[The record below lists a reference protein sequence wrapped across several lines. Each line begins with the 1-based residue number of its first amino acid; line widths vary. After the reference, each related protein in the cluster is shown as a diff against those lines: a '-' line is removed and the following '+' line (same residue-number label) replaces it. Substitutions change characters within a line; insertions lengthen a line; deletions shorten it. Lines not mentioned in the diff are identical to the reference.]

1 MQRSIRTLIRVAF
14 LILCVMLVSTTQADA
29 QSRKKTAKSIKK
41 TATTPP
47 KKAAA
52 DTAAKSAVEERLD
65 LNTKPGPLAETAF
78 EFPAFSEFT
87 LDNGL
92 HVFVVENHEQPVVN
106 VSMIVKAGE
115 AHDVS
120 GKEGAMTMAFE
131 MLAKGTTTRSANQIS
146 DALDGLGASISSNVG
161 GEATTISASM
171 LKKHADV
178 VLSILADELQHS
190 VFPAEELEKVR
201 EQYLAYVATQRG
213 RTTEL
218 GQALARKVIY
228 GMDHPL
234 ARRVS
239 ERSIKSIT
247 MEDVK
252 RAFATNIMPNNASIA
267 FVGDVTVAE
276 AKAWLKKHFSGW
288 KSGTVPTFTMP
299 DAQLSPQGV
308 YFIPRKGSVQSTIIV
323 TSPAPKITA
332 PDFEA
337 ASVLASY
344 LGGGFGSRLFAT
356 LRETHAWT
364 YSPFGIVTQGSKFN
378 RLAVGSEVRSNV
390 TDSALQVI
398 LREVG
403 KVGTEGPDEDA
414 LKRVVAAKAGGYRI
428 AFEDAGTIASLLQFA
443 WQQDRPIEDVK
454 TQVQRIENVGVG
466 DVQEVAAR
474 FMGLF
479 GLRIVVVGD
488 PSVRKQLEKFGAT
501 TEFSLDVEPIPA
513 DVFEPVS
520 MSLSE
525 LVGKHIDA
533 LGGRAKV
540 EGVSNSLYTAT
551 AEMTMRG
558 ETMTGRYVQRQ
569 GRGGKLYS
577 HMEFPVMSQTAWC
590 DGSKAWTAMS
600 GGPAAEAD
608 ADETAQLKLDGRMF
622 PGLSLS
628 DAEVQAT
635 IKGQRDGRI
644 VVDAVMP
651 TGRKE
656 RYSFDATSFLLT
668 RLEYEQVTPQGPLT
682 IVTTWSDF
690 SPQGGLQLP
699 TTMAISNPI
708 YAITFKGTYEI
719 DQPTDDATYQPPAK

>member
-1 MQRSIRTLIRVAF
+1 MQRSMSTLIRVTS
-14 LILCVMLVSTTQADA
+14 LLLCVMLVSTVQADA
-29 QSRKKTAKSIKK
+29 QGKKKSAKSSKK
-41 TATTPP
+41 STPTAS
-47 KKAAA
+47 KKAAS
-52 DTAAKSAVEERLD
+52 DTTASAVVEEKLD
-65 LNTKPGPLAETAF
+65 LNTRPGPLAETAF
-78 EFPAFSEFT
+78 AFPDFSEFT

-106 VSMIVKAGE
+106 VSMIVKAGD

-120 GKEGAMTMAFE
+120 GKEGAVTMAFE
-131 MLAKGTTTRSANQIS
+131 MLAKGTKTRSASQIS
-146 DALDGLGASISSNVG
+146 GLLDGLGASISSDVG

-178 VLSILADELQHS
+178 VLSILADELQNS
-190 VFPAEELEKVR
+190 VFPADELEKVR

-247 MEDVK
+247 MDDVK
-252 RAFATNIMPNNASIA
+252 RAFASHVMPNNASIA
-267 FVGDVTVAE
+267 FVGDVTVAV

-288 KSGTVPTFTMP
+288 KAGTIAPFTMP
-299 DAQLSPQGV
+299 DATLAPQGV

-337 ASVLASY
+337 AAVLASY

-364 YSPFGIVTQGSKFN
+364 YSPFGMVTQGSKFN

-390 TDSALQVI
+390 TDSALQVV
-398 LREVG
+398 LREVA
-403 KVGTEGPDEDA
+403 KVGSEGPDEDA
-414 LKRVVAAKAGGYRI
+414 LKRIVAARAGGYRI

-443 WQQDRPIEDVK
+443 WQQDRSIEDVK
-454 TQVQRIENVGVG
+454 TQVQRIENVGMG
-466 DVQEVAAR
+466 DVQEVAAH

-479 GLRIVVVGD
+479 DLRIVVVGD
-488 PSVRKQLEKFGAT
+488 PSVRKQLEKFGAI
-501 TEFSLDVEPIPA
+501 TEFNLDVEPIPA

-520 MSLSE
+520 MSLAD
-525 LVGKHIDA
+525 LIGKHVDA

-540 EGVSNSLYTAT
+540 DGVNNSLFTAT

-558 ETMTGRYVQRQ
+558 QTMTGRYVQRQ

-590 DGSKAWTAMS
+590 DGTKAWTAMS

-608 ADETAQLKLDGRMF
+608 AEETAQLKLDGRMF
-622 PGLSLS
+622 PGLTLLEA
-628 DAEVQAT
+628 DVKAT

-644 VVDAVMP
+644 VVDAVVP

-682 IVTTWSDF
+682 IITTWSDF
-690 SPQGGLQLP
+690 SAQGGLQLP
-699 TTMAISNPI
+699 TSMAISNPI

-719 DQPTDDATYQPPAK
+719 DQPTNDATYQPPAK